1 MEKLTLNG
9 LLEGKSSF
17 AYLVSQRDKLSGKVN
32 YQISKNIKPYNDEI
46 EAYDEARKA
55 IVKKYANLDENGEP
69 VVIGDNYDVPKEKL
83 KDFEKEIKEL
93 GEQEVNTA
101 WKMIK
106 LDDLES
112 AGLAPIDYYNLD
124 FMIVEE

>member
-1 MEKLTLNG
+1 MEKLNV

-69 VVIGDNYDVPKEKL
+69 VVIGDNYDVPNEKL
-83 KDFEKEIKEL
+83 KDFEREIKEL

-124 FMIVEE
+124 FMIEE

>member
-1 MEKLTLNG
+1 METLTLNV

-69 VVIGDNYDVPKEKL
+69 VVIGDNYDVPNEKL
-83 KDFEKEIKEL
+83 KDFEREIKEL

-124 FMIVEE
+124 FMIEE

>member
-1 MEKLTLNG
+1 MEKLTLNV

-17 AYLVSQRDKLSGKVN
+17 AYLVSQRDKLSAKVN

-69 VVIGDNYDVPKEKL
+69 VVIGDNYDVPNEKL
-83 KDFEKEIKEL
+83 KDFEREIKEL

-124 FMIVEE
+124 FMIEE

>member
-69 VVIGDNYDVPKEKL
+69 VVIGDNYDVPNEKL
-83 KDFEKEIKEL
+83 KDFEREIKEL

-124 FMIVEE
+124 FMIEE

>member
-1 MEKLTLNG
+1 MEKLTLNV

-69 VVIGDNYDVPKEKL
+69 VVIGDNYDVPNEKL
-83 KDFEKEIKEL
+83 KDFEREIKEL

-124 FMIVEE
+124 FMIEG

>member
-1 MEKLTLNG
+1 MEKLTLNV

-55 IVKKYANLDENGEP
+55 IVKNMLILMKMENLLLSEIIMMCQMKNSK
-69 VVIGDNYDVPKEKL
+69 ILKEKS
-83 KDFEKEIKEL
+83 K
-93 GEQEVNTA
+93 N
-101 WKMIK
+101 
-106 LDDLES
+106 
-112 AGLAPIDYYNLD
+112 
-124 FMIVEE
+124 

>member
-1 MEKLTLNG
+1 MEKLTLNV

-69 VVIGDNYDVPKEKL
+69 VVIGDNYDVPNEKL
-83 KDFEKEIKEL
+83 KDFEREIKEL

-112 AGLAPIDYYNLD
+112 AGLAPIVYYNLD
-124 FMIVEE
+124 FMIEE

>member
-1 MEKLTLNG
+1 MEKLTLNV
-9 LLEGKSSF
+9 LLEGKTSF

-69 VVIGDNYDVPKEKL
+69 VVIGDNYDVPNEKL
-83 KDFEKEIKEL
+83 KDFEREIKEL

-124 FMIVEE
+124 FMIEE

>member
-1 MEKLTLNG
+1 MEKLTLNV

-69 VVIGDNYDVPKEKL
+69 VVIGDNYDVPNEKL
-83 KDFEKEIKEL
+83 KYFEREIKEL

-124 FMIVEE
+124 FMIEE

>member
-1 MEKLTLNG
+1 MEKLTLNV

-69 VVIGDNYDVPKEKL
+69 VVIGDNYDVPNEKL
-83 KDFEKEIKEL
+83 KDFEREIKEL
-93 GEQEVNTA
+93 WEQEVNTA

-124 FMIVEE
+124 FMIEE

>member
-1 MEKLTLNG
+1 MEKLTLNV

-32 YQISKNIKPYNDEI
+32 YQISKNIKSYNDEI

-69 VVIGDNYDVPKEKL
+69 VVIGDNYDVPNEKL
-83 KDFEKEIKEL
+83 KDFEREIKEL

-124 FMIVEE
+124 FMIEE

>member
-1 MEKLTLNG
+1 MEKLTLNV

-17 AYLVSQRDKLSGKVN
+17 AYLVSQRDKLSGKVT

-69 VVIGDNYDVPKEKL
+69 VVIGDNYDVPNEKL
-83 KDFEKEIKEL
+83 KDFEREIKEL

-124 FMIVEE
+124 FMIEE

>member
-1 MEKLTLNG
+1 MEKLTLNV

-69 VVIGDNYDVPKEKL
+69 VVIGDNYDVPNEKL
-83 KDFEKEIKEL
+83 KDFEREIKEL
-93 GEQEVNTA
+93 GEPQKISVRSGNC
-101 WKMIK
+101 
-106 LDDLES
+106 L
-112 AGLAPIDYYNLD
+112 N
-124 FMIVEE
+124 

>member
-1 MEKLTLNG
+1 MEKLTLNV

-69 VVIGDNYDVPKEKL
+69 VVIGDNYDVPNEKL
-83 KDFEKEIKEL
+83 KDFEREIKEL

-112 AGLAPIDYYNLD
+112 TGLAPIDYYNLD
-124 FMIVEE
+124 FMIEE

>member
-1 MEKLTLNG
+1 MEKLTLNV

-69 VVIGDNYDVPKEKL
+69 VVIGDNYDVPNEKL
-83 KDFEKEIKEL
+83 KDFEREIKEL

-112 AGLAPIDYYNLD
+112 AGLALIDYYNLD
-124 FMIVEE
+124 FMIEE

>member
-1 MEKLTLNG
+1 MEKLTLNV

-69 VVIGDNYDVPKEKL
+69 VVIGDNYDVPNEKL
-83 KDFEKEIKEL
+83 KDFEREIKEL

-124 FMIVEE
+124 FMIEE

>member
-1 MEKLTLNG
+1 MEKLTLNV

-32 YQISKNIKPYNDEI
+32 YQISKYIKPYNDEI

-69 VVIGDNYDVPKEKL
+69 VVIGDNYDVPNEKL
-83 KDFEKEIKEL
+83 KDFEREIKEL

-124 FMIVEE
+124 FMIEE

>member
-69 VVIGDNYDVPKEKL
+69 VVIGEKYDVPKEKL
-83 KDFEKEIKEL
+83 KDFEKEIEEL

-124 FMIVEE
+124 FMITEE

>member
-1 MEKLTLNG
+1 MEKLTLNV

-69 VVIGDNYDVPKEKL
+69 VVIGDNYDVPNEKL
-83 KDFEKEIKEL
+83 KDFEREIKEL

-101 WKMIK
+101 WKMIR

-124 FMIVEE
+124 FMIEE

>member
-1 MEKLTLNG
+1 MEKLTLNV

-69 VVIGDNYDVPKEKL
+69 VVIGDNYDVPNEKL
-83 KDFEKEIKEL
+83 KDFEREIKEF

-124 FMIVEE
+124 FMIEE